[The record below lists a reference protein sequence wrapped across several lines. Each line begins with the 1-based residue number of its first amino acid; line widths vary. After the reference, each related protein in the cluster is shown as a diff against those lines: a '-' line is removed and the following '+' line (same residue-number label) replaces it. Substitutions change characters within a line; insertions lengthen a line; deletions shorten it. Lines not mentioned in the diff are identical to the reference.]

1 MTISH
6 TTQLP
11 LRGDLRIITRD
22 SSDHSILNVWE
33 KKNVI
38 TFVGT
43 EAIIKLLAPNDVL
56 GSDVQLE
63 NQLLS
68 MRFGTSNL
76 APQRTDTSL
85 AAEAVVSA
93 LPVRKKLE
101 DADRIIGAAGTLE
114 LNAILAA
121 GDGNGVT
128 YREAGLFT
136 RGTDDD
142 PQLTTGEAMFSRQIF
157 SDQPKTGAVELEFR
171 WRITLLV

>member
-85 AAEAVVSA
+85 AVEAVVSA
-93 LPVRKKLE
+93 LPVR
-101 DADRIIGAAGTLE
+101 
-114 LNAILAA
+114 
-121 GDGNGVT
+121 
-128 YREAGLFT
+128 
-136 RGTDDD
+136 
-142 PQLTTGEAMFSRQIF
+142 
-157 SDQPKTGAVELEFR
+157 
-171 WRITLLV
+171 